1 MKGER
6 YLIEQD
12 SQLKLIGYQEY
23 NRNINKGV
31 EMKYIGKV
39 QHMRA
44 KIKTPYSKFKVWELF
59 KANVDMIANKGKENC
74 LNNFKTLVY
83 NRL

>member
-6 YLIEQD
+6 YLIEQE

-23 NRNINKGV
+23 TRKINRGEQMV
-31 EMKYIGKV
+31 YIGKV

-44 KIKTPYSKFKVWELF
+44 KIKEPYSKFKVWELF
-59 KANVDMIANKGKENC
+59 KANIDLIANKGKDNC

-83 NRL
+83 NKL